1 MKKQDKKILIWDT
14 NLATAHAERLRE
26 DGCQTH
32 YFTFWA
38 GSGFPCFTDFVP
50 GKGLV
55 DKSIYFFDDIDWAD
69 VIYFPDCGLGD
80 LVDHLRDKDKKIV
93 WGAGKGD
100 ELELQRW
107 QAIQIMKKLGISY
120 PPSELV
126 IGVDKLEE
134 YLKKTKKPVYVKFD
148 IFRGSQET
156 FGFPKYVPKYDAALE
171 LKLAGLKIDFGPFFD
186 EMPFV
191 VQEQV
196 GEIEPGYDLIFNGQK
211 FLEPCAYGFEIKG
224 AGCQIEKFVPTIDDL
239 PEPIKE
245 TAVKLIP
252 YLKDVDY
259 RGAISNEGRIGKDT
273 DGKMAVIDYCSR
285 WFYPGSAMYTIKD
298 LIGNYSEIIEEV
310 AKGEDVKIDVKYP
323 YAFAITLETN
333 EALKNWVDIRFKS
346 EYKNRIRFRI
356 ACQKNDIYW
365 AVPGFESVVTIVGVG
380 DSPEEAIDD
389 AFKVY
394 EESGISAFALSK
406 PVDKEVILEVLDG
419 GKKYGIKF

>member
-1 MKKQDKKILIWDT
+1 MKFLIFDT
-14 NLATAHAERLRE
+14 NLASPHAERLKE
-26 DGCQTH
+26 DGNDVR

-55 DKSIYFFDDIDWAD
+55 DKSIYFFDDLDWAD
-69 VIYFPDCGLGD
+69 IVYFPDCGLGD

-107 QAIQIMKKLGISY
+107 RSIEIMDELGIAR

-134 YLKKTKKPVYVKFD
+134 YLKKIKEPVYVKFD

-156 FGFPKYVPKYDAALE
+156 FGFPKYISKYDKVLE
-171 LKLAGLKIDFGPFFD
+171 LKLSGLRIDFGPFYD
-186 EMPFV
+186 EIPFV
-191 VQEQV
+191 VQKAV
-196 GEIEPGYDLIFNGQK
+196 GEIEPGFDLIFNSQK

-224 AGCQIEKFVPTIDDL
+224 AGCQIEKFVPTINDL

-252 YLKDVDY
+252 YLKEVNY

-273 DGKMAVIDYCSR
+273 NGKLAVIDWCSR
-285 WFYPGSAMYTIKD
+285 WFYPGSAFYTIKD
-298 LIGNYSEIIEEV
+298 LIGNYSEIIEKV

-323 YAFAITLETN
+323 YTFAMTLETN
-333 EALKNWVDIRFKS
+333 EALKNWVDISFDK
-346 EYKNRIRFRI
+346 EYRDRIRFRI
-356 ACQKNDIYW
+356 ACKKDDIYW
-365 AVPGFESVVTIVGVG
+365 AVPGFESVATIVGVG
-380 DSPEEAIDD
+380 DTPEEAVED
-389 AFKVY
+389 AFNVY
-394 EESGISAFALSK
+394 EKSNISAYALSK
-406 PVDKEVILEVLDG
+406 PIDKEAIFKILE
-419 GKKYGIKF
+419 KAKEYKINF